1 MRKRLTASHRIRRF
15 IRRRSSSFHPQ
26 SGSYRWW
33 LLANVMI
40 GTFMAVLDATIV
52 NVGLPKLMASFGVG
66 IDKIE
71 WVLTAYM
78 LALAVML
85 PTSGW
90 LADKFG
96 YKKMYFWGM
105 FAFTLG
111 SFLCG
116 MSSNENM
123 LILSRVIQGL
133 GAGTIMPVGMAIITR
148 EFKPEERGIALG
160 FWSIAAAASVSFG
173 PLIGGYLVD
182 NFNWQLIFDV
192 NVPIGIF
199 GLVATIIIQ
208 REYKNVKIRSFDAVG
223 FFSVSIF
230 LPFLLY
236 ALSEGNAQ
244 TNSAGWSATYIW
256 VCFAIAL
263 IALAVFLTTEL
274 TVKEPLIDLRLL
286 ANNNFAY
293 ANLIMFI
300 FGIGMF
306 GSTFLLPLYLQ
317 NSLGYTAIQAGAVFL
332 PVGIIQGAM
341 APLAGLFG
349 DKTNAKIPITVGVIV
364 LAISFFLNSK
374 LSYLTEH
381 SYIMLALYLR
391 GFAMGVMFTPL
402 SAIALIEI
410 PREKM
415 AQASG
420 LFNVIRQLGGSFGV
434 AILATV
440 LTTRVDY
447 HSQIFSA
454 SVNTTSP
461 VYQEVVHHLDGYM
474 KANVGSNSAVAAQQS
489 SYVVSAHLNKQAFI
503 EGIND
508 DFLLAGIITLIGGV
522 PVFFLHSRKKK
533 QKLAEAERRAAS
545 IVAEKG

>member
-15 IRRRSSSFHPQ
+15 VRRRSSSFHPK

-133 GAGTIMPVGMAIITR
+133 GAGSIMPVGMAIITR

-263 IALAVFLTTEL
+263 VALAVFLTTEL

-349 DKTNAKIPITVGVIV
+349 DKTNAKIPITVGVVV

-461 VYQEVVHHLDGYM
+461 VYQEVVHHLNGYM
-474 KANVGSNSAVAAQQS
+474 QENVGSNSAVAAQQS

-533 QKLAEAERRAAS
+533 QKLAEAERRVAS
-545 IVAEKG
+545 IADDKG